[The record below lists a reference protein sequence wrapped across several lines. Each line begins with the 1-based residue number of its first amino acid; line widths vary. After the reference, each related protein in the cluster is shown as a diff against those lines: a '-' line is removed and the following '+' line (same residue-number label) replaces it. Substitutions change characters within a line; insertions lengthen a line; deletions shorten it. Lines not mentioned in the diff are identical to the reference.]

1 MGSQAKVCKPK
12 GSQFYIFITS
22 LRACSRDAGPLPVG
36 GHLETSQPSPTT
48 GQAMKKDSQ
57 WTQKID
63 EGQKTKNYD
72 IKHFFNKTD
81 KRLTFETQTIEGQ
94 EKQNNDIN
102 ILEHEK
108 LMKTKDDNETEQV
121 AKPYPGKDTIFIQE
135 NYVKN
140 QKPKNENYTVQRTSH
155 MIKDSRQPPISK
167 PGSKE
172 NYKNRNDISLS
183 RTNAKPH
190 KRKIIN
196 IGKHVDIKCKIYPEQ
211 SHIQIKRNR
220 TNDKD
225 NSRLKINLLFKIS
238 ITLYFCISSVNS
250 YTLRGTTKGMTLL
263 NQNKD
268 QENIDINRIEP
279 QRNVTEI
286 TTTTCI
292 CPTTNQPTW
301 KASTSTTKSTTIG
314 STTSSGRCLCPGDV
328 QSLAEEETATNMP
341 NINEGKRR
349 RRKEIEGMDLFVDSF
364 DQKIL
369 KKMPFLKSY

>member
-1 MGSQAKVCKPK
+1 MG
-12 GSQFYIFITS
+12 ITS

-36 GHLETSQPSPTT
+36 GHLETSLPSPTT

-57 WTQKID
+57 WTQKIN
-63 EGQKTKNYD
+63 EGQKTTNYD

-81 KRLTFETQTIEGQ
+81 KRLIFETQTIKGQ
-94 EKQNNDIN
+94 EKQNNDIH

-121 AKPYPGKDTIFIQE
+121 AKKYPGKDTIFIQE

-140 QKPKNENYTVQRTSH
+140 QKPKNENYTVQRTNH
-155 MIKDSRQPPISK
+155 MIKDSRQPPIFK
-167 PGSKE
+167 PGIIE

-183 RTNAKPH
+183 RTNSKPH
-190 KRKIIN
+190 KRKIID
-196 IGKHVDIKCKIYPEQ
+196 IGKKAEIKCKIYYEQ
-211 SHIQIKRNR
+211 NHIQIKRKR
-220 TNDKD
+220 TNEIDK
-225 NSRLKINLLFKIS
+225 SRLEINLLFKIFV
-238 ITLYFCISSVNS
+238 TLFFCISSVNS
-250 YTLRGTTKGMTLL
+250 YTLRGTTK
-263 NQNKD
+263 
-268 QENIDINRIEP
+268 
-279 QRNVTEI
+279 EI

-301 KASTSTTKSTTIG
+301 KPSTSTTKSTTSG
-314 STTSSGRCLCPGDV
+314 ATTSSGRCICPGDV

-349 RRKEIEGMDLFVDSF
+349 RRKGIEGMDLFVDSF